1 VNSERYNLELLV
13 FLFTQ
18 KYEFDFLI
26 ICLGRYGIAKVPTF
40 PQGRG
45 PEVFQGQVLHSMD
58 YSRMPHADAHE
69 LIRGKRVVV
78 VGSGKSGMDTVA
90 QCARANGERDDTII
104 IMSFCFVSC

>member
-1 VNSERYNLELLV
+1 
-13 FLFTQ
+13 
-18 KYEFDFLI
+18 
-26 ICLGRYGIAKVPTF
+26 
-40 PQGRG
+40 
-45 PEVFQGQVLHSMD
+45 MD

-90 QCARANGERDDTII
+90 QCARANGERDTII